1 MFGRALRDTL
11 RQKALALLYGQ
22 DLAYIQ
28 SAAFGAPARA
38 AAPGIVRLLQTAP
51 TPVHRVVDV
60 GCGAG
65 VLTSALVAAGF
76 GVTGIDSSAD
86 LLAIAAASVPGACF
100 VNASIYDCAIPACE
114 AIVAIGEPLTYHDEI
129 AYADSRVHDFLQ
141 RSAATLPTGGMLIFD
156 VIETGE
162 PSLAGRFWTSGTD
175 WAVLAET
182 TEDQPSR
189 TLVRRIE
196 TFRQVGGLYR
206 RRQEVHRVRLFST
219 NELLALLARYGYAVE
234 TVQAYGSE
242 RLLPRRR
249 AFICARL

>member
-1 MFGRALRDTL
+1 M
-11 RQKALALLYGQ
+11 ALLYGQ

-28 SAAFGAPARA
+28 SAAFGGAARA
-38 AAPGIVRLLQTAP
+38 AAPEIVRLLKNAATRI
-51 TPVHRVVDV
+51 HRVVDV

-65 VLTSALVAAGF
+65 VLTSALVEAGF
-76 GVTGIDSSAD
+76 DVTGVDYSAD

-100 VNASIYDCAIPACE
+100 ANASIYDYAIPGCE

-129 AYADSRVHDFLQ
+129 ADADRRVHDFLQ
-141 RSAATLPTGGMLIFD
+141 RSAATLPPGGMLIFD

-189 TLVRRIE
+189 TLVRTIE
-196 TFRQVGGLYR
+196 TFRQVNNLYR
-206 RRQEVHRVRLFST
+206 RSQELHRVRLFDT
-219 NELLALLARYGYAVE
+219 NELFTLLARCGFKAE
-234 TVQAYGSE
+234 TTQAYGSD

-249 AFICARL
+249 AFICARS